1 MQPVPIFGDT
11 FATFFPL
18 VLIFLVIINAF
29 NVYGKRGSES
39 RKNTEM
45 AGTQLVRIYRREGRD
60 VEQWVETG

>member
-29 NVYGKRGSES
+29 NVYGKRGIEP

-45 AGTQLVRIYRREGRD
+45 AGTQLVR
-60 VEQWVETG
+60 VH